1 MKRLATLFAAI
12 GLAGCGGE
20 DATSAEAY
28 REQAEEI
35 CGTAARDAAAVT
47 PPADSAAA
55 VAAYSDAVGK
65 IRQRE
70 AVALGELEPPEEL
83 EKSHMLL
90 VNASGAIVR
99 SLADLARAAERED
112 QVAAQAASAAGAR
125 AAAQARRAAGE
136 LGLSSCGKP
145 GRSQ

>member
-1 MKRLATLFAAI
+1 VALVLT
-12 GLAGCGGE
+12 GCGGG
-20 DATSAEAY
+20 DGLSADAY
-28 REQAEEI
+28 REQADEI
-35 CGTAARDAAAVT
+35 CETATRDAAAVT

-55 VAAYSDAVGK
+55 VASYSDAVGA

-70 AVALGELEPPEEL
+70 AAALAELAPPEEL
-83 EKSHMLL
+83 EESHAAL

>member
-1 MKRLATLFAAI
+1 MKRLATLFVVV

-20 DATSAEAY
+20 NGPSAEAY

-35 CGTAARDAAAVT
+35 CETAARDAAAVT

-55 VAAYSDAVGK
+55 VAAYSDAVGEV
-65 IRQRE
+65 RQRE
-70 AVALGELEPPEEL
+70 AAALGELEPPGEL
-83 EKSHMLL
+83 EKSHALL

-112 QVAAQAASAAGAR
+112 QVAAQAASAAGSR

-136 LGLSSCGKP
+136 LGLSSCGRP

>member
-1 MKRLATLFAAI
+1 VKRLATLFVLV

-20 DATSAEAY
+20 DGLSAEAY

-35 CGTAARDAAAVT
+35 CETATRDAAAVA

-55 VAAYSDAVGK
+55 VAVYSDAVGE

-83 EKSHMLL
+83 EKSHTLL

-125 AAAQARRAAGE
+125 AAAQARRAAGQ

-145 GRSQ
+145 GRSR

>member
-1 MKRLATLFAAI
+1 MKLLATILAVVA
-12 GLAGCGGE
+12 LAGCAGDDE
-20 DATSAEAY
+20 PSAADY
-28 REQAEEI
+28 REQANRI
-35 CGTAARDAAAVT
+35 CEAATRDAAAVT

-55 VAAYSDAVGK
+55 VAAYSDAVGA

-70 AVALGELEPPEEL
+70 AAALDELEPPNKL
-83 EKSHMLL
+83 EKPHRLL

-112 QVAAQAASAAGAR
+112 QVAAQAASSAGAR
-125 AAAQARRAAGE
+125 AAAQARSAAGE

>member
-1 MKRLATLFAAI
+1 VKRLATLFAVF

-20 DATSAEAY
+20 DGPSAEAY
-28 REQAEEI
+28 REQAAEI
-35 CGTAARDAAAVT
+35 CETSLREAAAVT
-47 PPADSAAA
+47 PPGDSAAA
-55 VAAYSDAVGK
+55 VAAYSDAVGE
-65 IRQRE
+65 IRRRE

-83 EKSHMLL
+83 ERSHRLL

-136 LGLSSCGKP
+136 LGLSSCGQP

>member
-1 MKRLATLFAAI
+1 VRLLATLFVVV

-20 DATSAEAY
+20 DGPSAEAY
-28 REQAEEI
+28 REQAEAVCE
-35 CGTAARDAAAVT
+35 TATRDAAAVT
-47 PPADSAAA
+47 PPADPAAA
-55 VAAYSDAVGK
+55 VAAYSEAVGE
-65 IRQRE
+65 IRQHE

-83 EKSHMLL
+83 EKSHTLL

-99 SLADLARAAERED
+99 SLADLARAAGRED

-125 AAAQARRAAGE
+125 AAVQARRAAGE